1 MDMGITVDLTKSK
14 AIFKTKVREAR
25 EPLFAAQDVLYQ
37 RAIEAD
43 DDDAKAAVVTAK
55 AALRDAP
62 AAAAIA
68 NASDITK
75 LKAAWNTSLLGAAD
89 WIES

>member
-1 MDMGITVDLTKSK
+1 MGITVDLTKSK

-43 DDDAKAAVVTAK
+43 DDDAKAAAVTAK

-68 NASDITK
+68 NASDITE

>member
-1 MDMGITVDLTKSK
+1 MGITVDLTKSK

-25 EPLFAAQDVLYQ
+25 EPLFATQDVLYQ

>member
-1 MDMGITVDLTKSK
+1 MGITVDLTKSK

-62 AAAAIA
+62 AAALLLQMHQI
-68 NASDITK
+68 
-75 LKAAWNTSLLGAAD
+75 SL
-89 WIES
+89 S

>member
-1 MDMGITVDLTKSK
+1 MLVDGKSGDVIT
-14 AIFKTKVREAR
+14 
-25 EPLFAAQDVLYQ
+25 
-37 RAIEAD
+37 
-43 DDDAKAAVVTAK
+43 
-55 AALRDAP
+55 P

>member
-1 MDMGITVDLTKSK
+1 MGITVDLTKSK

-75 LKAAWNTSLLGAAD
+75 LKAAWNTSLLGDAD

>member
-1 MDMGITVDLTKSK
+1 MGITVDLTKSK

-62 AAAAIA
+62 AAAAAIA
-68 NASDITK
+68 NASDITE

>member
-1 MDMGITVDLTKSK
+1 MGITVDLTKSK

-68 NASDITK
+68 NASDITE
-75 LKAAWNTSLLGAAD
+75 LKAAWNTSLLGTAD

>member
-1 MDMGITVDLTKSK
+1 MGITVDLTKSK

-43 DDDAKAAVVTAK
+43 DDDAKATVVTAK

-68 NASDITK
+68 NASDITE

>member
-1 MDMGITVDLTKSK
+1 MGITVDLTKSK

-75 LKAAWNTSLLGAAD
+75 LKAAWNTSLLGAD

>member
-1 MDMGITVDLTKSK
+1 MMML
-14 AIFKTKVREAR
+14 
-25 EPLFAAQDVLYQ
+25 
-37 RAIEAD
+37 
-43 DDDAKAAVVTAK
+43 KAAVVTAK

-62 AAAAIA
+62 AAAAAIA
-68 NASDITK
+68 NASDITE

>member
-75 LKAAWNTSLLGAAD
+75 LKAAWNTSLLGDAD

>member
-1 MDMGITVDLTKSK
+1 MMML
-14 AIFKTKVREAR
+14 
-25 EPLFAAQDVLYQ
+25 
-37 RAIEAD
+37 
-43 DDDAKAAVVTAK
+43 KAAVVTAK

-62 AAAAIA
+62 AAALQLLFA
-68 NASDITK
+68 NASDITE

>member
-1 MDMGITVDLTKSK
+1 MGITVDLTKSK

-89 WIES
+89 WIEY

>member
-1 MDMGITVDLTKSK
+1 MGITVDLTKSK

-55 AALRDAP
+55 ASLRDAP

-68 NASDITK
+68 NASDITE

>member
-1 MDMGITVDLTKSK
+1 MGITVDITKSK

-68 NASDITK
+68 NASDITE
-75 LKAAWNTSLLGAAD
+75 LKAAWNTSLLGTAD

>member
-1 MDMGITVDLTKSK
+1 MGITVDLTKSK

-55 AALRDAP
+55 ASLRDAP

-68 NASDITK
+68 NASDITE
-75 LKAAWNTSLLGAAD
+75 LKAAWNTSLLGTAD

>member
-68 NASDITK
+68 NASDITE
-75 LKAAWNTSLLGAAD
+75 LKAAWNTSLLGTAD

>member
-1 MDMGITVDLTKSK
+1 MMML
-14 AIFKTKVREAR
+14 
-25 EPLFAAQDVLYQ
+25 
-37 RAIEAD
+37 
-43 DDDAKAAVVTAK
+43 KAAVVTAK

-62 AAAAIA
+62 ALQLLFA
-68 NASDITK
+68 NASDITE

>member
-1 MDMGITVDLTKSK
+1 MGITVDLTKSK

-37 RAIEAD
+37 QAIEAD

-55 AALRDAP
+55 ASLRDAP

-68 NASDITK
+68 NASDITE
-75 LKAAWNTSLLGAAD
+75 LKAAWNTSLLGTAD

>member
-1 MDMGITVDLTKSK
+1 MGITVGLTKSK

-68 NASDITK
+68 NASDITE

>member
-1 MDMGITVDLTKSK
+1 MGITVDLTKSK

-43 DDDAKAAVVTAK
+43 DDDAKAAVVTTK

-68 NASDITK
+68 NASDITE

>member
-1 MDMGITVDLTKSK
+1 MGITVDLTKSK

-55 AALRDAP
+55 ASLRDAP

-75 LKAAWNTSLLGAAD
+75 LKAAWNTSLLGTAD

>member
-1 MDMGITVDLTKSK
+1 MGITVDLTKSK

>member
-1 MDMGITVDLTKSK
+1 MGITVDLTKSK

-68 NASDITK
+68 NASDITE

>member
-1 MDMGITVDLTKSK
+1 MGITVDLTKSK

-43 DDDAKAAVVTAK
+43 DDDAKSSSCYCKGCIKRCSCA
-55 AALRDAP
+55 

-68 NASDITK
+68 NASDITE

>member
-55 AALRDAP
+55 ASLRDAP

-68 NASDITK
+68 NASDITE
-75 LKAAWNTSLLGAAD
+75 LKAAWNTSLLGTAD

>member
-1 MDMGITVDLTKSK
+1 MGITVDLTKSK

-43 DDDAKAAVVTAK
+43 DDDAKASVVTAK

-68 NASDITK
+68 NASDITE

>member
-1 MDMGITVDLTKSK
+1 MGITVDLTKSK

-55 AALRDAP
+55 ASLRDAP

-68 NASDITK
+68 NASDITE
-75 LKAAWNTSLLGAAD
+75 LKAAWNTSLLGDAD

>member
-68 NASDITK
+68 NASDITE

>member
-1 MDMGITVDLTKSK
+1 MGITVDLTKSK

-43 DDDAKAAVVTAK
+43 DDDAKAAVVTTK
-55 AALRDAP
+55 ASLRDAP

>member
-1 MDMGITVDLTKSK
+1 MGITVDLTKSK

-75 LKAAWNTSLLGAAD
+75 LKSAWNTSLLGAAD

>member
-1 MDMGITVDLTKSK
+1 MGITVDLTKSK

-68 NASDITK
+68 NASDMTE